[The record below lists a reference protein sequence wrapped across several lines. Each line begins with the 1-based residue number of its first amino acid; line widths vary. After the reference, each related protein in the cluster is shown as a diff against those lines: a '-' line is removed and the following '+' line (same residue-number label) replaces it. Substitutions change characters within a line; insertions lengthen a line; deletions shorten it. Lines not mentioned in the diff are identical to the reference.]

1 MPGRGCTIP
10 PMFQSLS
17 ATEILTIAVLA
28 LIVIG
33 PRQLPG
39 IARRIGR
46 YLGEIKRV
54 AAGFREDLEREVGPI
69 KEPLQ
74 DLKDTG
80 REVSRP
86 LGDVRKSLDDA
97 AVAAKRPADK
107 GGSGEGDGPEDG
119 GKNDGPAV
127 RWVGPEPKTGVPPD
141 QAWEGLNDPV
151 PEGTAVPPVPPPLVP
166 PPPES
171 VPVPGPPPPVEPASS
186 EPSVSPADGSD
197 EPSHPPAR
205 PGEPSPSAEEGD
217 SGAAR

>member
-17 ATEILTIAVLA
+17 ATEILTIAVVA

-54 AAGFREDLEREVGPI
+54 AAGFRDDLEREVGPI

-74 DLKDTG
+74 DLKETG

-86 LGDVRKSLDDA
+86 LGDVRKSLDEA

-107 GGSGEGDGPEDG
+107 RGGKEGDGPGDG
-119 GKNDGPAV
+119 GKDDGPAV

-151 PEGTAVPPVPPPLVP
+151 PEGIAIPPPPPPPFPPAEPARPAPNGPPAGSASSAPPVPSPP
-166 PPPES
+166 
-171 VPVPGPPPPVEPASS
+171 A
-186 EPSVSPADGSD
+186 GSD
-197 EPSHPPAR
+197 EPPPPPAGT
-205 PGEPSPSAEEGD
+205 GETPPSDGEGD